1 MKNQKELIK
10 RWAAVLVSLI
20 IFFVN
25 VYTLVDAWQSGAGW
39 KLFASMIAILGAL
52 AFGLITLKQIRGL
65 NAKSED
71 N

>member
-20 IFFVN
+20 IFIVN
-25 VYTLVDAWQSGAGW
+25 VYTLVDAWQNGAGW
-39 KLFASMIAILGAL
+39 KLIASLIAILGAL
-52 AFGLITLKQIRGL
+52 AFGLITFKQIRAL
-65 NAKSED
+65 NAKSEK